1 MYLYRRRP
9 LLGHGIFQNSL
20 LPSFFTFKLLLH
32 FISFSILPM
41 VSMEDLLFS
50 SSRRAEKIQN
60 ERDVITLCWY
70 CDGSYRT
77 IRPSHTK
84 MLEARV
90 RECDRRQDRH
100 AHHPGQVEAT
110 WSSPWCFSPIRKLIR
125 LYKPDAGLTPAA
137 QGSWI

>member
-60 ERDVITLCWY
+60 EHDVIALCWYYKY

-84 MLEARV
+84 MLEACV
-90 RECDRRQDRH
+90 RECDRRRDGH
-100 AHHPGQVEAT
+100 AHHPGQVEPGGT
-110 WSSPWCFSPIRKLIR
+110 LRVNPPVR
-125 LYKPDAGLTPAA
+125 LPVCGLVRV
-137 QGSWI
+137 